1 MTAYKDDRTRAY
13 AGWTLNVVSVLKM
26 RGPVGDLKGN
36 SSALTSQT
44 DTLDSESSNPNLLRF

>member
-1 MTAYKDDRTRAY
+1 MTAYKDDRSRAY

-36 SSALTSQT
+36 TSALISQT